1 MKKLYKIYQV
11 IIRKIRFKIFIL
23 ETEKYEFYKEK
34 QNVLSFV
41 VIQNKFFTDLD
52 KITNWKT

>member
-52 KITNWKT
+52 KITN